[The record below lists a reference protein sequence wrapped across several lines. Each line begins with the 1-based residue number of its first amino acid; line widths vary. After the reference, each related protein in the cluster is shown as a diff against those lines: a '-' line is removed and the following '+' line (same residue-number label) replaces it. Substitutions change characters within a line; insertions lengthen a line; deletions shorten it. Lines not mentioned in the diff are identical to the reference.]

1 MYPDW
6 QLQWDI
12 TSLWSEWSSSKS
24 LQIINGGE
32 GMERREPFY
41 TAGGNL
47 NWCSHYGEQ
56 DGDFLKSYK

>member
-1 MYPDW
+1 MYTDW

-24 LQIINGGE
+24 LQRINGGE

-41 TAGGNL
+41 TAGGNV
-47 NWCSHYGEQ
+47 NWCSHYGE
-56 DGDFLKSYK
+56 